1 MYQDQ
6 EEEDDEEREEE
17 GNLETDEESSD
28 DDALDGAA
36 PSPKRHKFAQ
46 DKALEAS
53 LGSGLYPTVQG
64 IHGPAQDLDPKDN
77 DALEYLRL
85 LWPESL
91 CELIALETDRYANQ
105 KGVTDWVNV
114 SVSEVWSFLGI
125 VILMGVH
132 RLPRIRNY
140 WSKDSFLGISAL
152 QECMSLSRFWAL
164 WSNLHV
170 VDNQCIEPSG
180 GVSRKM

>member
-6 EEEDDEEREEE
+6 EEEDDEEGEDEEEEEDEEDDEEGEEE
-17 GNLETDEESSD
+17 GNLETDEGSSD

-36 PSPKRHKFAQ
+36 PTLKRRKFACL

-53 LGSGLYPTVQG
+53 LSSGLYPTFQG

-105 KGVTDWVNV
+105 KGV

-140 WSKDSFLGISAL
+140 WSKDCFLGISAL
-152 QECMSLSRFWAL
+152 
-164 WSNLHV
+164 
-170 VDNQCIEPSG
+170 
-180 GVSRKM
+180 

>member
-6 EEEDDEEREEE
+6 EEEDGEEGEDEEEEEDEEDDKEGEEE

-36 PSPKRHKFAQ
+36 PTPKRHKFAQ

-53 LGSGLYPTVQG
+53 LGSGLYPTFQG

-91 CELIALETDRYANQ
+91 CDWRLI
-105 KGVTDWVNV
+105 VV
-114 SVSEVWSFLGI
+114 SIVVS
-125 VILMGVH
+125 
-132 RLPRIRNY
+132 N
-140 WSKDSFLGISAL
+140 
-152 QECMSLSRFWAL
+152 
-164 WSNLHV
+164 
-170 VDNQCIEPSG
+170 IE
-180 GVSRKM
+180 